1 MLKLYKIFISPLLG
15 HNCRFMPTCSEYADE
30 AIKKHGIIKGGWL
43 ALKRVLKCNPFF
55 GKGYKVDNVPEKE

>member
-30 AIKKHGIIKGGWL
+30 AIKKHGILKGGWL
-43 ALKRVLKCNPFF
+43 ALKRISKCNPFF
-55 GKGYKVDNVPEKE
+55 GKGYVVDNVPEKE